1 MTGRLGTTLCA
12 VLYKSTKLAAS
23 NAALCVACPRR
34 ARGVACGLAR
44 GLALGPVVPALAAQP
59 RVTPQCIA
67 SICAV

>member
-44 GLALGPVVPALAAQP
+44 GPVVPALAAQP